1 MKHSARALL
10 AITFAFVGIY
20 AWNQPS
26 ATPEQLQAKA
36 EAARELQADRQ
47 ATRYLDARHA
57 CMDERPYSD
66 ARADCLWEAMQDNP
80 AGYSRAL
87 KNALRA
93 AAAARR
99 AQQAL
104 DEPHEDLRGQKALDA
119 ARAQYYNGNTN

>member
-47 ATRYLDARHA
+47 ATRYLDARYA
-57 CMDERPYSD
+57 CMAEPPYSD
-66 ARADCLWEAMQDNP
+66 ARADCLWEAQQDNP
-80 AGYSRAL
+80 YGYNRAL
-87 KNALRA
+87 ENALRE
-93 AAAARR
+93 AAAREK
-99 AQQAL
+99 AQ
-104 DEPHEDLRGQKALDA
+104 EA
-119 ARAQYYNGNTN
+119 AAH